1 MTDRFSLKTYAFFIL
16 ALLAVML
23 LCVCIGSVSIA
34 PKDTLTAVFCTLLGK
49 EVPAGI
55 SKNIILNVRL
65 PRVLN
70 VALVGAALSLCGAA
84 MQGLL
89 RNPLA
94 DGSTLGVSS
103 GASLGAVIA
112 LALGVTVP
120 GSEYGGTMLMAMVFA
135 FLSLVLILSLAYALD
150 HSLATNSI
158 ILIGVIFSMFISSVI
173 NLILSF
179 LNDQVRSITFW
190 TMGSLSGT
198 GYAHTRILSLALLIC
213 GGVIFRYARELNAF
227 AIGEDNARHIGVNV
241 RRVKLVILITVS
253 VMIGVCVS
261 IGGSIGFV
269 GLVVPHMARMIAGPN
284 HRRLLPASM
293 FSGAIFLLL
302 ADLIARTLL
311 SPVELSIGVV
321 TSLVGAAAFVVIS
334 LPGEKGGMS
343 GMLKAE
349 NVTVRYGARTVVQD
363 LSFELKEGEWLMLVG
378 PNGAG
383 KSTLIEAI
391 AGGVPYAGKITLA
404 GRNIRAFRA
413 SELARRIGV
422 LAQKNAVSYAYSV
435 EEVVSLGRYAHASGF
450 LASRDD
456 DGGERVERALELT
469 GLTELRRASVL
480 TLSGGEL
487 QRTFLAQVFAQNP
500 QIRILDE
507 PANHLDLIYQ
517 KHIFSLIETWLR
529 QPGRAVVS
537 VVHDLSLA
545 RKYGTHAVLM
555 HRGQCAAQGKIGDV
569 MTAEK
574 LQAVYEMDVY
584 GWMRE
589 MLGQWA

>member
-120 GSEYGGTMLMAMVFA
+120 GSEYGGTMLMAMAFA

-253 VMIGVCVS
+253 VMIWAEPQAAAARVDVFRRDLFAA
-261 IGGSIGFV
+261 GGFDCAHAAQPGGTF
-269 GLVVPHMARMIAGPN
+269 
-284 HRRLLPASM
+284 HRRGDVA
-293 FSGAIFLLL
+293 G
-302 ADLIARTLL
+302 RRG
-311 SPVELSIGVV
+311 GVRRH
-321 TSLVGAAAFVVIS
+321 L

-349 NVTVRYGARTVVQD
+349 NVTVRYGARTVGQD

-456 DGGERVERALELT
+456 DRGERVERALELT

-500 QIRILDE
+500 QILILDE